1 MSRRHKQERDR
12 AVKEA
17 ASQCGLEE
25 HLWELVT
32 HNGTGLM
39 CEDNGRIE
47 RIMGGVRGF
56 MGGLRMCED
65 S

>member
-1 MSRRHKQERDR
+1 M
-12 AVKEA
+12 KEA